1 MNHRCSNGHSS
12 SKIAPTHMNKVI
24 VRAPVR
30 ADLAGGTLDLWPI
43 YLFHPGARTVNVA
56 ISYYAESEVA
66 QTGTSDIEIHLTDQ
80 QYKQRYTSLQEMGAD
95 PKAALLHRVLEHFRL
110 TGIRIITRTDA
121 PRGSGLGGSS
131 ALSITLVRA
140 LSEIAGHPVEGE
152 DLIHLVRDLE
162 TRLLGVPAGIQDYY
176 PPVFGGLG
184 SLHLTAGKPARHSL
198 QTSLPDL
205 SAHMLLHYTGIAH
218 FSGTNNWE
226 LYKRHIDGKK
236 KVQKGLGNIADTA
249 IEMERALDAGNFEA
263 AGAALKKEWEHRKAL
278 IEGISTPEIDAAITV
293 AENAGAWGG
302 KVCGAGGGGCIV
314 FLFPRERREAIVQAL
329 ATVPG
334 RVLDAAPVLHGLN
347 VERDHDQYTIP
358 NLRMRVHP
366 RSSEASTLEQLY
378 VSGGSGP
385 YRPFVLAEG
394 IVTHTEGRSGLHLQT
409 ARAYIAPI
417 AANDGRVLWHQAS
430 LIEPEKLDIHAV
442 PDPER
447 QLEIGISP
455 EALVQNASQGED
467 GFKQFLEQNQRL
479 QIFHN
484 PTFGLFSDPT
494 EQRSVF
500 IQRCLEAATLQL
512 EDEQERIERTFRR
525 RIDQLRER
533 SEREQREID
542 DAAESEGT
550 RTEINQEVNVAW
562 GQTLYNITSGRRTAV
577 SDASVSVR
585 ETDYLENIA
594 QIQKSWDRELE
605 ALREDLN
612 AKARSIEE
620 ISIVP
625 TLKNIEV
632 TKYVILWAAGLP

>member
-1 MNHRCSNGHSS
+1 
-12 SKIAPTHMNKVI
+12 MNKVI

-30 ADLAGGTLDLWPI
+30 ADLAGGTLDLWPL

-56 ISYYAESEVA
+56 VSYYAESEISE
-66 QTGTSDIEIHLTDQ
+66 TGTNDIEIQLTDQ
-80 QYKQRYTSLQEMGAD
+80 QYRQSYGSLQEMAAD
-95 PKAALLHRVLEHFRL
+95 PKAALLHRAVEHFRL
-110 TGIRIITRTDA
+110 FGIRIVTRTDA

-131 ALSITLVRA
+131 ALAITLVRA
-140 LSEIAGHPVEGE
+140 LSEIAGHPLEGD
-152 DLIHLVRDLE
+152 DLIFLVRDLE
-162 TRLLGVPAGIQDYY
+162 TRLLGIPAGIQDYY

-184 SLHLTAGKPARHSL
+184 SLHLNPGTPARHAL

-218 FSGTNNWE
+218 FSGTNNWS
-226 LYKRHIDGKK
+226 LFKRHLDGKK
-236 KVQKGLGNIADTA
+236 RIQNGMAKIAETS
-249 IEMERALDAGNFEA
+249 IEMERALNAGNFEA
-263 AGAALKKEWEHRKAL
+263 AGAALHKEWEHRKAM
-278 IEGISTPEIDAAITV
+278 IEGISTPEIDAAID
-293 AENAGAWGG
+293 AAQAAGAWGG
-302 KVCGAGGGGCIV
+302 KACGAGGGGCIV
-314 FLFPRERREAIVQAL
+314 FLFPREKREAIVRAL

-334 RVLDAAPVLHGLN
+334 RVLDAAPVAHGLT
-347 VERDHDQYTIP
+347 VERERDQYSLP
-358 NLRMRVHP
+358 LRSRIHK
-366 RSSEASTLEQLY
+366 RSVASTLEQLY

-394 IVTHTEGRSGLHLQT
+394 IVTHVEGRSGMNRQT

-417 AANDGRVLWHQAS
+417 AANDGRVLWQQAS
-430 LIEPEKLDIHAV
+430 LIESEKLDIHAV

-455 EALVQNASQGED
+455 EALVQNASQGEE
-467 GFKQFLEQNQRL
+467 GFKQFLEESERL

-484 PTFGLFSDPT
+484 PTFGIFSEPA
-494 EQRSVF
+494 EPRSAFVE
-500 IQRCLEAATLQL
+500 RCLEAANRQL

-542 DAAESEGT
+542 DTEEGS
-550 RTEINQEVNVAW
+550 RTDHQDLNVAW

-577 SDASVSVR
+577 AEPNESNVSVR
-585 ETDYLENIA
+585 ENDYLENIA

-605 ALREDLN
+605 TLREDLF
-612 AKARSIEE
+612 AKAKSIEE

-625 TLKNIEV
+625 TMKNIEV
-632 TKYVILWAAGLP
+632 TKYVILWSAGLG

>member
-1 MNHRCSNGHSS
+1 
-12 SKIAPTHMNKVI
+12 MNKVI

-30 ADLAGGTLDLWPI
+30 ADLAGGTLDLWPL
-43 YLFHPGARTVNVA
+43 YLFHPGSRTVNVA
-56 ISYYAESEVA
+56 ISYYAESEISE
-66 QTGTSDIEIHLTDQ
+66 TGTNAIEIQLTDQ
-80 QYKQRYTSLQEMGAD
+80 QYKQRYSSLQEMGAD
-95 PKAALLHRVLEHFRL
+95 PKAALLFRALEHFKL
-110 TGIRIITRTDA
+110 SGIKITTRTDA

-140 LSEIAGHPVEGE
+140 LSEMAGQPLEGE

-184 SLHLTAGKPARHSL
+184 SLHLNAGKPARHPL

-205 SAHMLLHYTGIAH
+205 GAHMLLHYTGIAH

-236 KVQKGLGNIADTA
+236 KVQKGLANIAETA
-249 IEMERALDAGNFEA
+249 IEMERALDSGNFEA
-263 AGAALKKEWEHRKAL
+263 AGAALRREWEHRKAL
-278 IEGISTPEIDAAITV
+278 IDGISTPEIEAAI
-293 AENAGAWGG
+293 AAALNAGAWGG

-314 FLFPRERREAIVQAL
+314 FLFPREKREAITQAL

-334 RVLDAAPVLHGLN
+334 NVLDATPVAHGLI
-347 VERDHDQYTIP
+347 VERDRDTHAAP
-358 NLRMRVHP
+358 PLRTRMHTRP
-366 RSSEASTLEQLY
+366 GATSLEQLY
-378 VSGGSGP
+378 VAGGNGP

-394 IVTHTEGRSGLHLQT
+394 IVTHVEGRSGLHLQT
-409 ARAYIAPI
+409 ARVYIAPLS
-417 AANDGRVLWHQAS
+417 ATDGRVLWQQAS
-430 LIEPEKLDIHAV
+430 LIDPEKLDIHAV

-455 EALVQNASQGED
+455 EALVQNASQGEE
-467 GFKQFLEQNQRL
+467 GFKQFLEQSERL
-479 QIFHN
+479 SIFHN
-484 PTFGLFSDPT
+484 PTYSLFSDPT
-494 EQRSVF
+494 EPRDAF
-500 IQRCLEAATLQL
+500 IDRCLEAAKSQL

-542 DAAESEGT
+542 DTEEGS
-550 RTEINQEVNVAW
+550 RTDHQDLNVAW

-577 SDASVSVR
+577 ADSSQSVR
-585 ETDYLENIA
+585 ETDYMENIA

-605 ALREDLN
+605 ALREDFN

-625 TLKNIEV
+625 TEKNIEI
-632 TKYVILWAAGLP
+632 TKYVILWAAGLS